1 MDILIA
7 MAKKDL
13 IITLPNRHLHQKSK
27 KVGPITDEL
36 RQVIANMKAATL
48 DWEAN
53 RPHEVGV
60 ALAAIQ
66 IDQPYKIIAI
76 RNDFDNKQDKTFSVF
91 INPQIVKKEGEVQAD
106 YEGCLSVKDIYGK
119 VPRHSKIRLKALNE
133 NGQPVR
139 VRAEGFLARVIQHE
153 VDHIGGLVFTDHIKD
168 QPEAFFKL
176 GADGKLSSLP
186 YEQVQKSGIFR

>member
-1 MDILIA
+1 

-13 IITLPNRHLHQKSK
+13 IIALPNPCLHQKSK
-27 KVGPITDEL
+27 KVGLITDEL
-36 RQVIANMKAATL
+36 HQVIEDMKAATL
-48 DWEAN
+48 DWEAS

-66 IDQPYKIIAI
+66 IDQPYKIIII
-76 RNDFDNKQDKTFSVF
+76 RNDFDNKQNKSFSVF

-119 VPRHSKIRLKALNE
+119 VPRYSKIRLRALDE

-139 VRAEGFLARVIQHE
+139 LRAEGFLARVIQHE
-153 VDHIGGLVFTDHIKD
+153 VDHNAGVVFVDHIKD

-176 GADGKLSSLP
+176 GANGKLSALP